1 MVDRS
6 PVFRREI
13 EVETVVGL
21 FSSLFGGVSRKTQMI
36 DWAIKKLGEESSIVG
51 TAFKEISYDDVI
63 SYIKA
68 KNCKVLNV
76 TKKDRGDWIEF
87 LADVDGET
95 YTVWLDKTFEGNG
108 SVLTSRRPDA

>member
-1 MVDRS
+1 
-6 PVFRREI
+6 
-13 EVETVVGL
+13 VGF
-21 FSSLFGGVSRKTQMI
+21 FSSLFGGASRKASMI
-36 DWAIKKLGEESSIVG
+36 DWAIKKLGEDSSYIG

-68 KNCKVLNV
+68 KNCKVLNI

-87 LADVDGET
+87 LANVEGET

-108 SVLTSRRPDA
+108 SVLTSLGTNN